1 MVIENYL
8 AIQSRRDFMTINI
21 RAYQTTDLPAMCQ
34 IWNRIVEDGV
44 AFPQEEFLTVESAE
58 KFFAEQS
65 YTAVAEEEQDILGL
79 YILHLNNIGRCGH
92 IGNSSYAVA
101 ANQRGKKIGE
111 KLVIDSIRQARLH
124 GFSLLQ
130 FNAVVASNHGA
141 IHLYKKLGFTQLG
154 TIPKGF
160 RLKNGS
166 YEDIYPFYIEV

>member
-1 MVIENYL
+1 M
-8 AIQSRRDFMTINI
+8 
-21 RAYQTTDLPAMCQ
+21 
-34 IWNRIVEDGV
+34 
-44 AFPQEEFLTVESAE
+44 
-58 KFFAEQS
+58 
-65 YTAVAEEEQDILGL
+65 
-79 YILHLNNIGRCGH
+79 YILHPNNIGRCGH

-130 FNAVVASNHGA
+130 FNAVVASNHGT

-166 YEDIYPFYIEV
+166 YEDIHPFYIEV